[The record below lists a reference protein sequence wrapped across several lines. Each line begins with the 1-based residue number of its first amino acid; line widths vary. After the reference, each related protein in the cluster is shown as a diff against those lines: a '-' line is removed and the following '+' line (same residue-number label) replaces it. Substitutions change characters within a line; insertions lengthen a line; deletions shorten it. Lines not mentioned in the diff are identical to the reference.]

1 MKLRIEWIDSPLG
14 TLLAA
19 ATPEALRLL
28 EFIDDE
34 DMRHARLS
42 ALRISHPG
50 LQVGEDEGA
59 SQAKGPLA
67 RLRLQLAQYFQGE
80 RRKFDLPLAYSGTQ
94 FQERVW
100 KQLLQI
106 PYGETWSYK
115 ELAARA
121 GNIKA
126 SRAVGSANGQNPL
139 SIVIPCHRV
148 INADGALGGYGG
160 GLWRK
165 RLLLDL
171 ERRQG
176 RPELAGELVRQ
187 GSMDAVGA
195 GESRPMRSSAARGQ
209 AGARR

>member
-1 MKLRIEWIDSPLG
+1 MKLRIEWIESPLG

-19 ATPEALRLL
+19 ATPEALHLL

-34 DMRHARLS
+34 DMRSARLGT
-42 ALRISHPG
+42 LRARHPD
-50 LQVGEDEGA
+50 LQVGGTEGER
-59 SQAKGPLA
+59 SGHELLTQ
-67 RLRLQLAQYFQGE
+67 LRLQLAEYFRSE
-80 RRKFDLPLAYSGTQ
+80 RREFDLPLAYPGTA

-100 KQLLQI
+100 SLLLQI
-106 PYGETWSYK
+106 PYGETWSYR

-121 GNIKA
+121 GNFKA
-126 SRAVGSANGQNPL
+126 SRAVGTANGMNPI

-176 RPELAGELVRQ
+176 HLEFE
-187 GSMDAVGA
+187 
-195 GESRPMRSSAARGQ
+195 RGMN
-209 AGARR
+209 GTG